1 MRHSSFYIKTHI
13 LIVAIILSSPV
24 IALGQARLENRKAR
38 FYTEIDSLQ
47 NQPNNLLLYQKR
59 RNPSSDS
66 LFSYYD
72 QIFSDYKNR
81 FEKLNHS
88 QKIAWL
94 YEIGLIQID
103 LEQCKL
109 AKKTFEEAVEL
120 TLLKFGKNRAFIR
133 LKTEEAFALR
143 QLNQFNESNST
154 YIEIRELAEIQH
166 DTAEQMHYNYFIA
179 ENYEN
184 MGEYQKAIVL
194 CQELYNYSFKK
205 GDFVNASYNLVQLGF
220 LSSYLEQDT
229 SYMEYFHMANE
240 LALKG
245 NNQFRIGNNLVST
258 GIAYSSAGYLNTAL
272 HYFLHARKFMSYF
285 SDREQIYLLNGLCD
299 TYIKLDSTTLAMKIA
314 DQAMYL
320 AKKIDGKNWLKETA
334 ELKARCFNQL
344 RQTDSAIFY
353 LQNAIV
359 LNSYSGNKERYAQ
372 QYKMLSDIYQQSGNY
387 EAAMIYLD
395 SSYAFYNDFVT
406 YTNEEKLAQ
415 LRNESDYYIHK
426 ARINELDINNK
437 QTIQQNK
444 KLKNILAAISLIL
457 ILTAGTV
464 IINRKKVQKRSAE
477 IFKPNHSMSE
487 TKADFNNNGEKTHPS
502 KTIKDEQEILK
513 KFNELFFD
521 KELFTNPDLNL
532 KEIADLLNTNTS
544 YLSAIINK
552 HFTRNLKSLIN
563 RCRIDKVL
571 AMMSME
577 EFKHFSLDGLASEA
591 GFKSRTGFYTA
602 FKSVTGV
609 TPTIYMEKLNLI
621 TKDENVGNPENNL
634 FTKSASSQTASF

>member
-13 LIVAIILSSPV
+13 LIVAIILSFPV

-47 NQPNNLLLYQKR
+47 NQPENLHLYQKR

-72 QIFSDYKNR
+72 QILSDYKNR

-109 AKKTFEEAVEL
+109 AKKTFEEAAEL

-166 DTAEQMHYNYFIA
+166 DTEEQMHYNYFIA

-194 CQELYNYSFKK
+194 CQELYNYSLKK
-205 GDFVNASYNLVQLGF
+205 SDFVNASYNLVQLGF

-229 SYMEYFHMANE
+229 SYMEYFHMAND

-245 NNQFRIGNNLVST
+245 NNPFRIGNNLVST

-272 HYFLHARKFMSYF
+272 RYFLQARKFMPYF

-299 TYIKLDSTTLAMKIA
+299 TYIELDSTILAMETA
-314 DQAMYL
+314 DQAMCI
-320 AKKIDGKNWLKETA
+320 AEKIDGKNWLKETT

-344 RQTDSAIFY
+344 KQSDSAIFY
-353 LQNAIV
+353 LQKAIV

-372 QYKMLSDIYQQSGNY
+372 QYKMLSDIFQQTGNY
-387 EAAMIYLD
+387 QAAMVYLD
-395 SSYAFYNDFVT
+395 SSYYYYNDFVT
-406 YTNEEKLAQ
+406 YTNKEKLAQ

-426 ARINELDINNK
+426 ARINELVINNK
-437 QTIQQNK
+437 QTILQNK

-457 ILTAGTV
+457 ILTAGAI
-464 IINRKKVQKRSAE
+464 IINRKKMRK
-477 IFKPNHSMSE
+477 IFNQNNRKTE
-487 TKADFNNNGEKTHPS
+487 TETNKADFNNNDEKTHPS

-513 KFNELFFD
+513 KFRELFFD

-532 KEIADLLNTNTS
+532 KELADLLNTNTS

-552 HFTRNLKSLIN
+552 HFKCNLKSLIN
-563 RCRIDKVL
+563 HCRINKVL
-571 AMMSME
+571 EMMTME
-577 EFKHFSLDGLASEA
+577 EFKHFSMDGLASEA

-602 FKSVTGV
+602 FKSITGV
-609 TPTIYMEKLNLI
+609 TPTIYMENLNVTI
-621 TKDENVGNPENNL
+621 KDETVCNSENNIL
-634 FTKSASSQTASF
+634 TESTSTQTASH